1 MEAGKEVDM
10 ALPVQQLGVGGEPV
24 LGEEVLHAHVGTVRQ
39 TPVYRGQ
46 EALRQD
52 ALLVTDLPVRTVPLL
67 REPRWRARG
76 GEVYLRRQLNTRNDC
91 GKNPDVFVT

>member
-1 MEAGKEVDM
+1 M

-39 TPVYRGQ
+39 KTPVYRGQ

-67 REPRWRARG
+67 LYASRG
-76 GEVYLRRQLNTRNDC
+76 GARAEAR
-91 GKNPDVFVT
+91 FI

>member
-1 MEAGKEVDM
+1 M

-52 ALLVTDLPVRTVPLL
+52 ALLVTDLPVRTLL
-67 REPRWRARG
+67 VLAREPRA
-76 GEVYLRRQLNTRNDC
+76 GEVYLRRQLNTRNDS
-91 GKNPDVFVT
+91 GKNPQVYVT

>member
-1 MEAGKEVDM
+1 MV
-10 ALPVQQLGVGGEPV
+10 ALPVQQLGMGGEPV

-67 REPRWRARG
+67 REPRWRAARRRG
-76 GEVYLRRQLNTRNDC
+76 LSKATTEHE
-91 GKNPDVFVT
+91 K